1 MNQTIQPSP
10 ESSGGRQETATPTNI
25 SPKPTSDD
33 VLSEPLP
40 YPRYLKS
47 HVGGTSADLV
57 IEAALAQLAAVQP
70 SLLTVFINVA
80 DTCRALHFPPPTR
93 SSINTRN
100 AQLKHASLLGQS
112 EATPE
117 ITPEVPAE
125 SFSKLSPEGCTG
137 KLATLHINSDHI
149 VK

>member
-10 ESSGGRQETATPTNI
+10 ESSAGRPETATPKDI

-40 YPRYLKS
+40 YPRYLNS
-47 HVGGTSADLV
+47 HVGGTSADLI

-70 SLLTVFINVA
+70 SLLTVFIDVA
-80 DTCRALHFPPPTR
+80 DTCRVLHLPPPTR

-100 AQLKHASLLGQS
+100 AQLKHTYLLGQS
-112 EATPE
+112 ESTPE
-117 ITPEVPAE
+117 IPPEVPAE
-125 SFSKLSPEGCTG
+125 SFSKLSTEECTG
-137 KLATLHINSDHI
+137 QLATPHINSDHN